1 MFGLKLSEV
10 DKEVLMIFVICYEY
24 SISFSN
30 MLKLFNISR
39 KYFWIFME
47 VCAPML
53 KMGVRKASCLRK
65 TVNKILNCLK
75 TIPYSYKG
83 FTTREEVIFEAFLLY
98 LETSFSD
105 GEACLALPQLKAMP
119 FVEGFSNKGY
129 LMATTFDDL
138 VKNIDRIDYI
148 TLGKDI
154 YHKTSSLMY
163 FMSKYR
169 GDMSVKELRSLS
181 VKDVLRIISE
191 EQEKSY

>member
-1 MFGLKLSEV
+1 
-10 DKEVLMIFVICYEY
+10 
-24 SISFSN
+24 
-30 MLKLFNISR
+30 
-39 KYFWIFME
+39 ME

-83 FTTREEVIFEAFLLY
+83 FNTKEEVIFEAFLLY

-105 GEACLALPQLKAMP
+105 GEACLSLSQLKSMP
-119 FVEGFSNKGY
+119 FAEGFSKDGY
-129 LMATTFDDL
+129 LMATNFESL

-148 TLGKDI
+148 KLGKDV
-154 YHKTSSLMY
+154 YHKTSGLMY

-169 GDMSVKELRSLS
+169 GDMSLKELKALS
-181 VKDVLRIISE
+181 VRDVLKIISE
-191 EQEKSY
+191 EQEKNY